1 MTDEERAERE
11 RITPYLEALAR
22 RVLETIADPEFYVR
36 LAAEEAAR
44 TDPWR
49 WYCRLCGATGE
60 DPDRGGRDWEAGEHL
75 RTTACGRHEIA
86 GCRESGRLLHVWT
99 YPRPAVTQWN

>member
-1 MTDEERAERE
+1 MSADMPGDRRARLEGIAARVLA
-11 RITPYLEALAR
+11 RPVGLEA
-22 RVLETIADPEFYVR
+22 

-49 WYCRLCGATGE
+49 WYCRLCGAAGE

-75 RTTACGRHEIA
+75 RTTPCGRHVVVGTAEA
-86 GCRESGRLLHVWT
+86 GRLLHVWT
-99 YPRPAVTQWN
+99 Y